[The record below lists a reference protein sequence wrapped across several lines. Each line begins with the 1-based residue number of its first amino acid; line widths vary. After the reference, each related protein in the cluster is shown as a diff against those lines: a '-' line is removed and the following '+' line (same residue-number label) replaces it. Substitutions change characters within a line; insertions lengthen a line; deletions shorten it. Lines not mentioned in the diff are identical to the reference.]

1 MDSLLAVADGL
12 GDEVVARL
20 AQAVL
25 GAEVVDH
32 QGRADACGLG
42 DDPQADVEA
51 VLAELLD
58 RRVADAG
65 GGRQIVD

>member
-1 MDSLLAVADGL
+1 MVSLLACADRL

-32 QGRADACGLG
+32 QGRADARGRG
-42 DDPQADVEA
+42 DGPQADVEA

-58 RRVADAG
+58 RRVADPG
-65 GGRQIVD
+65 GGRQIVG